1 MQILAEILDLC
12 RKPQLENG
20 IMCKANISN
29 RLFQHC
35 LEQLVNQNLLETH
48 YGRNLYSTTQKGLE
62 FLQICFEL
70 QHAVALKRSLQDSS
84 RISQYCV

>member
-29 RLFQHC
+29 RLLQHC

-48 YGRNLYSTTQKGLE
+48 HGRNVYSTTEKGLE
-62 FLQICFEL
+62 FLQICLEL
-70 QHAVALKRSLQDSS
+70 QQAVASKRSLQDSS
-84 RISQYCV
+84 RVSQYCV